1 MTRAALSTQDY
12 EAFRSFLEDA
22 CGIVL
27 GDNKHYLVVSRLSRL
42 MADEGVATLG
52 ELVAHVK
59 DGRNR
64 QLRERI
70 VEAMTTNETF
80 WFRDTFPFDI
90 LKDLILPD
98 LAERRVRSPRIWS
111 AACSSGQ
118 EPYSISMT
126 VQEYLASRPGS
137 LTDVQISATDI
148 SPTILNEAKQGIY
161 DSLALARG
169 LSLERKQRFFVQQR
183 DGYWQARPEIR
194 NRVRFSQA
202 NLLQS
207 YSLLGRFDVIFCRNV
222 LIYFSSES
230 KADILARMARVL
242 NPGGYLFL
250 GSSESITQYSDEF
263 ELVRCPRGSV
273 YRVKSGLSARP
284 AAAPAAGV
292 AVSVAGS
299 RPPLRTSPGGKS

>member
-1 MTRAALSTQDY
+1 MTRAALSSQDY
-12 EAFRSFLEDA
+12 EAFRTFLESA

-27 GDNKHYLVVSRLSRL
+27 GENKHYLVVSRLSRL
-42 MADEGVATLG
+42 MADEGVETLAD
-52 ELVAHVK
+52 LVAHLK
-59 DGRNR
+59 DDRKR

-90 LKDLILPD
+90 LKETIFPD

-111 AACSSGQ
+111 SACSSGQ

-126 VQEYLASRPGS
+126 IQEYQASRPGS
-137 LTDVQISATDI
+137 LGDVQIMATDI
-148 SPTILNEAKQGIY
+148 SPAILHDAKEASY
-161 DSLALARG
+161 DALALARG
-169 LSLERKQRFFVQQR
+169 LSNERKQKFFTSLR
-183 DGYWQARPEIR
+183 DGRWQARPEVR
-194 NRVRFSQA
+194 SRVRFSQA

-230 KADILARMARVL
+230 KSDILARMARVL

-263 ELVRCPRGSV
+263 EMVRCPRGSV
-273 YRVKSGLSARP
+273 YRVKSGLALKPTAPIPRPVVRP
-284 AAAPAAGV
+284 A
-292 AVSVAGS
+292 SN
-299 RPPLRTSPGGKS
+299 GKR

>member
-1 MTRAALSTQDY
+1 M
-12 EAFRSFLEDA
+12 AFQAFLEEA

-27 GDNKHYLVVSRLSRL
+27 GANKHYLVVSRLSRL

-52 ELVAHVK
+52 ELVGHLR
-59 DGRNR
+59 DSRNR

-90 LKDLILPD
+90 FKELALPD
-98 LAERRVRSPRIWS
+98 LAERRVRSPRVWS

-118 EPYSISMT
+118 EPYSISMS

-137 LTDVQISATDI
+137 LSDVQIMATDI
-148 SPTILNEAKQGIY
+148 SPAILQEAKEATY
-161 DSLALARG
+161 DTLALARG
-169 LSLERKQRFFVQQR
+169 LSPDRKQKYFMQQR
-183 DGYWQARPEIR
+183 DGRWQARPEIR
-194 NRVRFSQA
+194 SRVRFTQA

-230 KADILARMARVL
+230 KIDILARMARAL

-263 ELVRCPRGSV
+263 EMVRCPRGSV
-273 YRVKSGLSARP
+273 YRVKSGLGPRP
-284 AAAPAAGV
+284 APASS
-292 AVSVAGS
+292 AVQ
-299 RPPLRTSPGGKS
+299 PLRPKPGGNKT

>member
-12 EAFRSFLEDA
+12 EAFRAFLEDA

-27 GDNKHYLVVSRLSRL
+27 GDNKHYLVVSRLGRL

-52 ELVAHVK
+52 ELVTHLK

-126 VQEYLASRPGS
+126 VQEYLATRPGS
-137 LTDVQISATDI
+137 LTDVQILATDI
-148 SPTILNEAKQGIY
+148 SPAILQEAKEGMY
-161 DSLALARG
+161 DTLALARG
-169 LSLERKQRFFVQQR
+169 LSQERKQKYFIQQR
-183 DGYWQARPEIR
+183 DSRWQARPEIR

-273 YRVKSGLSARP
+273 YRVKNGLPARP
-284 AAAPAAGV
+284 ALAGATGNV
-292 AVSVAGS
+292 QSGQNPRNPTRV
-299 RPPLRTSPGGKS
+299 LPGGKS

>member
-1 MTRAALSTQDY
+1 LTRAALSNQDY
-12 EAFRSFLEDA
+12 ESFRTFLESA

-27 GDNKHYLVVSRLSRL
+27 GENKHYLVVSRLSRL
-42 MADEGVATLG
+42 MADEGVETLAD
-52 ELVAHVK
+52 LVAHLK
-59 DGRNR
+59 DDRKR

-90 LKDLILPD
+90 LKETIFPD
-98 LAERRVRSPRIWS
+98 LADRRVRSPRIWS
-111 AACSSGQ
+111 SACSSGQ

-126 VQEYLASRPGS
+126 IQEYQASRPGS
-137 LTDVQISATDI
+137 LTDVQIMATDI
-148 SPTILNEAKQGIY
+148 SPTILLDAKEASY
-161 DSLALARG
+161 DALALARG
-169 LSLERKQRFFVQQR
+169 LSNERKQKFFTPLR
-183 DGYWQARPEIR
+183 DGRWQARPEIR

-230 KADILARMARVL
+230 KSDILARMARVL

-263 ELVRCPRGSV
+263 EMVRCPRGSV
-273 YRVKSGLSARP
+273 YRVKSGLVLKPTAPIPRPIVRP
-284 AAAPAAGV
+284 AGN
-292 AVSVAGS
+292 
-299 RPPLRTSPGGKS
+299 GKR

>member
-27 GDNKHYLVVSRLSRL
+27 GDNKHYLVISRLSRL

-98 LAERRVRSPRIWS
+98 LAERRVRSPRVWS

-137 LTDVQISATDI
+137 LSDVQITATDI

-169 LSLERKQRFFVQQR
+169 LSPERKQRFFVQQR

-273 YRVKSGLSARP
+273 YRVKGGLSARP
-284 AAAPAAGV
+284 AATAVTGV
-292 AVSVAGS
+292 AASIAGS

>member
-1 MTRAALSTQDY
+1 MTRAALSMQDY
-12 EAFRSFLEDA
+12 EAFRAFLEGA

-27 GDNKHYLVVSRLSRL
+27 GDNKHYLVVSRLGRL
-42 MADEGVATLG
+42 MSDEGVATLG
-52 ELVAHVK
+52 DLVTHLK
-59 DGRNR
+59 DVRNR

-90 LKDLILPD
+90 LKELILPD
-98 LAERRVRSPRIWS
+98 LAERRMRSPRIWS

-118 EPYSISMT
+118 EPYSISMS
-126 VQEYLASRPGS
+126 VQEYLAARPGS
-137 LTDVQISATDI
+137 FSDVQILATDI
-148 SPTILNEAKQGIY
+148 SPAILQEAREGVY
-161 DSLALARG
+161 DALALARG
-169 LSLERKQRFFVQQR
+169 LSPERKQKYFLQLR
-183 DGYWQARPEIR
+183 DDRWQARPEIR

-207 YSLLGRFDVIFCRNV
+207 YSLLGRFDAIFCRNV

-230 KADILARMARVL
+230 KADILARMARAL

-273 YRVKSGLSARP
+273 YRVKSGLSTRP
-284 AAAPAAGV
+284 ATASSTGAAQSGQIPRTPARI
-292 AVSVAGS
+292 
-299 RPPLRTSPGGKS
+299 RPSGKS